1 MAEKEVHKIFV
12 FAGWERDKNV
22 SFLEFFSANID
33 FKKTL
38 TEAHIQYLFKSI
50 DANHNE

>member
-1 MAEKEVHKIFV
+1 MAQKEVEKIFR
-12 FAGWERDKNV
+12 FAGWEREKNV

-38 TEAHIQYLFKSI
+38 TEAHIEYLFNSI
-50 DANHNE
+50 DANHNQ